1 MIDPDDVKKILSAR
15 QNLEIKLI
23 LMLKLT
29 VIELADYFEVPVT
42 CIKKDLNF
50 IAGEYSETDYSSQL
64 AQKDEIISKAK
75 REHSLYSVDNLK
87 ASRLRAIKRKINDKR
102 KEKNAE
108 EYDLEDIKNT
118 VLADY
123 GLWRMPVNIDE
134 ISKDIIIPDGLS
146 SKRIE
151 VIKNAYALVNRGIPL
166 SYLINYLGLSKSEME
181 ILRSNGVMN
190 LTFRGTDVEAAV
202 IKLVQNGADPKEVAQ
217 LTGYPKSDLKW
228 VKEGK
233 DINHK
238 HKYYENRTKNGSPKS
253 NEKEKIKSEAYKEHL
268 TGKQITE
275 IAKKYHVSR
284 VTVRNWI
291 REIDARKSR
300 NSIP

>member
-1 MIDPDDVKKILSAR
+1 MIDPDDVKKILSTR
-15 QNLEIKLI
+15 QNIEINLI
-23 LMLKLT
+23 LIRNLT
-29 VIELADYFEVPVT
+29 EIELADFFEVPVT

-64 AQKDEIISKAK
+64 AQKDEIISKAM
-75 REHSLYSVDNLK
+75 RGSSLHSVDSLK
-87 ASRLRAIKRKINDKR
+87 AFRLKAIKRKINNNR

-108 EYDLEDIKNT
+108 EYDLEDIENT
-118 VLADY
+118 ILTDY

-202 IKLVQNGADPKEVAQ
+202 IKLVQNGADPEEVAQ

-253 NEKEKIKSEAYKEHL
+253 NEKEKIKLDAYDKHL
-268 TGKQITE
+268 KGEQIKS
-275 IAKKYHVSR
+275 IADDFNVSR